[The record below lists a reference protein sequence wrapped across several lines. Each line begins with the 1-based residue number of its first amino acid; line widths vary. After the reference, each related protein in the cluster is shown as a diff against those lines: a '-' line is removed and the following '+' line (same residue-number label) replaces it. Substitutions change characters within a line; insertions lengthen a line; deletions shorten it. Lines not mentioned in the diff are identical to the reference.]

1 MFKIINF
8 NKNSSKNFKSGFT
21 LIELLVVVAIIGIL
35 ASVTVAL
42 LGNAKKKGEDK
53 AITRNLYTII
63 NQAEIFLTDN
73 GNKYLPTG
81 GATFSIAT
89 CPTYNASGTNMLS
102 RDKTIATAIAEAVK
116 IGSGSSCYNSASAW
130 AVAVG
135 LKESANTSWCVDSTG
150 ISKQVPVP
158 PSSAITASFGC
169 NVLGIVLIDL

>member
-1 MFKIINF
+1 MYKKINF
-8 NKNSSKNFKSGFT
+8 GKNFKSGFT

-42 LGNAKKKGEDK
+42 IGNAKKKGEDK

-81 GATFSIAT
+81 GVTFAIAT

-102 RDKTIATAIAEAVK
+102 RDKIIAAAIAEAVK
-116 IGSGSSCYNSASAW
+116 VGSGSACYNSASAW

-135 LKESANTSWCVDSTG
+135 LKESANTSWCVDNTG
-150 ISKQVPVP
+150 KSKQVASV
-158 PSSAITASFGC
+158 PSSAINATTFTC
-169 NVLGIVLIDL
+169 N